1 MTRKL
6 TQMSIKLVVLVCL
19 VALPAASFADG
30 SVTSDSTAKIRV
42 ERELTRQGLAHSG
55 LMVSVDDHIA
65 TLSGNV
71 LTLAEKDRAGRAARN
86 VEGVQR
92 VVNNLSIIAETGD
105 AELAK
110 AVRKSILTDPYYGV
124 FDWIDGQVMKGK
136 VLLSGSVRDPLTKS
150 DIEKRL
156 MAVAG
161 ITTIE
166 NHIEVLPLSTQD
178 DRLRIASLRLIFG
191 DSSLSRYGFG
201 ANPSIHVIVNNG
213 RVTLKGVVA
222 NKLERQIAEN
232 VLRTNLLAF
241 EVKNDL
247 EVESM

>member
-30 SVTSDSTAKIRV
+30 SVTSDSTAKIGV
-42 ERELTRQGLAHSG
+42 ER
-55 LMVSVDDHIA
+55 
-65 TLSGNV
+65 
-71 LTLAEKDRAGRAARN
+71 
-86 VEGVQR
+86 
-92 VVNNLSIIAETGD
+92 ETGD
-105 AELAK
+105 AALAK
-110 AVRKSILTDPYYGV
+110 AIRKSILTDPYYGV
-124 FDWIDGQVMKGK
+124 FDWIDGQVMNGK
-136 VLLSGSVRDPLTKS
+136 VVLSGAVRDPLTKS
-150 DIEKRL
+150 DVEKRL
-156 MAVAG
+156 MKVEG
-161 ITTIE
+161 ITSIE
-166 NHIEVLPLSTQD
+166 SQIEVLPLSTQD

-191 DSSLSRYGFG
+191 DSSLSRYGLG

-222 NKLERQIAEN
+222 NKLERQIAET